1 MVTLEKMAPKLSA
14 RKRREKEWEA
24 RHNVPLMKL
33 AQETDKRYRPSAK
46 LARLV
51 RSNTVASFRTL
62 DRPLVPVLNQLVAKG
77 LTTRFSCADS
87 QIVVLGVGVEVVRL
101 LAPLQVQMP
110 KAKLEWCVLSEKL
123 VTVLHWKVEGWPM
136 GDFLTNDQA
145 LLAGS
150 EEIAKLLPVKSEEM
164 HPAGELVAHV
174 FARVERLMHY
184 KMPPTIILNQT
195 DQGYR
200 LHVGYSLT
208 GGIRTQLTAR
218 NLKEL
223 TTKFNAVFPRLEET
237 LEVD

>member
-1 MVTLEKMAPKLSA
+1 MVLLEKAPGPSA

-51 RSNTVASFRTL
+51 RSNTIASFRTL

-87 QIVVLGVGVEVVRL
+87 QIMVLGVGVEVVRL
-101 LAPLQVQMP
+101 LAPLQAHMP

-123 VTVLHWKVEGWPM
+123 VTILHWKVEGWPM

-150 EEIAKLLPVKSEEM
+150 EETAKLLPATSEEM
-164 HPAGELVAHV
+164 HPAGELVTHA

-184 KMPPTIILNQT
+184 KMPPTIILHQT
-195 DQGYR
+195 DKGYL
-200 LHVGYSLT
+200 LHVGHSLT
-208 GGIRTQLTAR
+208 GGVVTQLKASS
-218 NLKEL
+218 LKSL
-223 TTKFNAVFPRLEET
+223 SAKFEAAFPRPEEVI
-237 LEVD
+237 EVA